1 MSVRAKGIRL
11 VGDGSKARLR
21 TIGTWGER
29 PLDDL
34 AVACRASSAVDK
46 LIRQTVGVAREQSC
60 SWAEIGHALG
70 ISKQSAWERF
80 SGEE

>member
-1 MSVRAKGIRL
+1 MAVRAKSIRLNAQATKGRLRL
-11 VGDGSKARLR
+11 VGG
-21 TIGTWGER
+21 WGEK

-34 AVACRASSAVDK
+34 RVACAASGAVDK
-46 LIRQTVGVAREQSC
+46 LIRQTVEDARQRGC

-80 SGEE
+80 SGED

>member
-1 MSVRAKGIRL
+1 VAVRTKSLRL
-11 VGDGSKARLR
+11 TGSGTKARLR

-29 PLDDL
+29 PLEDL
-34 AVACRASSAVDK
+34 AVACRASVAVDK
-46 LIRQTVGVAREQSC
+46 LIRQTVALARAQGR

-80 SGEE
+80 SGEQ

>member
-1 MSVRAKGIRL
+1 MSVRARSIRL
-11 VGDGSKARLR
+11 VGRGSKARLR
-21 TIGTWGER
+21 TIGAWGER

-34 AVACRASSAVDK
+34 AVACSASTAVDK
-46 LIRQTVGVAREQSC
+46 LIRQTVAQARKQGS
-60 SWAEIGHALG
+60 SWAEIGHALR